1 MINKMKLK
9 HSLFI
14 TGALLL
20 AITACKKD
28 SFLNR
33 APLSDI
39 SPATFFVNETDFQ
52 IYCNQYYTGLPI
64 QTLVNA
70 DDQSDD
76 KANAAL
82 NSLLAG
88 SYTIPSAVDTANDLV
103 GTGALKDPRG
113 LLNGTGTNWS
123 FAQIRRC
130 NFFLANYAKAELS
143 DSIKNVYVG
152 ETLFFRANDYWKKV
166 KAFGD
171 VLYINTYITDTSK
184 SALYGSRMPHQQIM
198 DSVLKD
204 INYAVAHLPVTPSQT
219 GRINKYAA
227 LALKAR
233 ICLWEGTYRKYWSG
247 AGDPA
252 SYLQGAVDAAE
263 QIMNSGSFAIYN
275 TGNPQSDYYNLF
287 IQDELSG
294 NKEAILPMRYL
305 TSILMN
311 GVDRALGEAV
321 DGYSKNFVRNY
332 LCTNGLPT
340 ALSPG
345 LYKGDDSI
353 ENEIQNRDPRLAQT
367 IATRGFDLLAG
378 DIITVPR
385 IGTTN
390 TSTGYQPIK
399 GRSNSLAAW
408 NANASTYDFFIF
420 RYAETLLIEAE
431 AKAELGQCDQ
441 TVLDKT
447 INILRDR
454 VGMPHMII
462 TSLVK
467 DPNSN
472 FPSLPVLLDEI
483 RRERRVELA
492 SEGFRFD
499 DLHRWHA
506 GTLINNPETIVGIK
520 LLPQYRATYTY
531 DISGVVVD
539 ANNYV
544 RVYPGITTRA
554 WDDKMYLYPIPTQEI
569 TLNPAI
575 KQNPGW

>member
-1 MINKMKLK
+1 MKSKIILY
-9 HSLFI
+9 I
-14 TGALLL
+14 TGLTML
-20 AITACKKD
+20 AISACKKD

-39 SPATFFVNETDFQ
+39 SPETFFTNETDYQ
-52 IYCNQYYTGLPI
+52 LYCNQYYTGLPV

-76 KANAAL
+76 KANAAI
-82 NSLLAG
+82 NALLAG
-88 SYTIPSAVDTANDLV
+88 SYTIPPAADTTNDLI

-130 NFFLANYAKAELS
+130 NFFLANYGKADLS

-152 ETLFFRANDYWKKV
+152 ETLFFRANDFWKKV

-171 VLYINTYITDTSK
+171 VPYINTYITDTSK
-184 SALYGSRMPHQQIM
+184 TLLYAPRTPHQQVM
-198 DSVLKD
+198 DSVLSD
-204 INYAVAHLPVTPSQT
+204 MNYAVAHLPVTPSQT

-247 AGDPA
+247 AGDPTP
-252 SYLQGAVDAAE
+252 YLQGAVDAAE
-263 QIMNSGSFAIYN
+263 QLMGSGQFGIYS
-275 TGNPQSDYYNLF
+275 TGNHQTDYYNLF
-287 IQDELSG
+287 IQDDLST
-294 NKEAILPMRYL
+294 NKEAILPMLYL

-311 GVDRALGEAV
+311 GVDRALGEAG
-321 DGYSKNFVRNY
+321 DGYSKNFVRNF
-332 LCTNGLPT
+332 LCTDGLPISQ
-340 ALSPG
+340 SP

-353 ENEIQNRDPRLAQT
+353 EDEIQNRDPRLKQE

-378 DIITVPR
+378 DLITVPR
-385 IGTTN
+385 IGTTT
-390 TSTGYQPIK
+390 TSTGYMPIK

-431 AKAELGQCDQ
+431 AKAELGQCTQ
-441 TVLDKT
+441 TVLDNT
-447 INILRDR
+447 INLLRNR
-454 VGMPHMII
+454 AGMPHMII
-462 TSLVK
+462 ANLVK
-467 DPNSN
+467 DTHSD
-472 FPSLPVLLDEI
+472 FPDLPVLLDEI

-506 GTLINNPETIVGIK
+506 GTLINNPETILGIK

-531 DISGVVVD
+531 DISSVSVD

-544 RVYPGITTRA
+544 SVYPGTTRT
-554 WDDKMYLYPIPTQEI
+554 WNDKMYLYPIPIQEL
-569 TLNPAI
+569 TLNPNL
-575 KQNPGW
+575 KQNPGWQ